1 MAVGLIV
8 NPTAGR
14 GLGRE
19 SHPLIVDEFKRL
31 GVEVVDLTS
40 RSIEEAEA
48 KARMAIAHQQ
58 IDSLVVAGGDGMVHL
73 GVNLVTDAK
82 LPLGIIACGSGNDSA
97 RALGLPLN
105 DVVWATQIA
114 ADHLQLTRSV
124 DVGLAENDRGRFY
137 FFGSMSAGFD
147 ALVNARANKWKY
159 PKGPVRYKLAM
170 FRELAAFKKLRY
182 KLIVDGEYH
191 EIDAMLCA
199 VTNVEGYGG
208 GMKVTPDAR
217 PDDGELDLF
226 IVHKISRRELI
237 KIFPSVYTGGHVGHP
252 AVEIVRV
259 KSVEL
264 DSGNTPAFADGEPAG
279 HSPLKISVVPAG
291 IEILGPKPV
300 A

>member
-1 MAVGLIV
+1 MAIGLIV

-14 GLGRE
+14 GLGRQN
-19 SHPLIVDEFKRL
+19 HPLIVAEFERL

-48 KARMAIAHQQ
+48 RARMAIAHQQ
-58 IDSLVVAGGDGMVHL
+58 IDALVVAGGDGMVHL

-97 RALGLPLN
+97 RALGLPID
-105 DVVWATQIA
+105 DVLWSTQIA
-114 ADHLQLTRSV
+114 ADHIGRTRSV
-124 DVGLAENDRGRFY
+124 DVGLVENDKGQFY
-137 FFGSMSAGFD
+137 FFGSISAGFD

-159 PKGPVRYKLAM
+159 PKGPVRYRLAM

-199 VTNVEGYGG
+199 ITNVQGYGG

-259 KSVEL
+259 KNVEI
-264 DSGNTPAFADGEPAG
+264 DSGKTPAFADGESAG

-291 IEILGPKPV
+291 LEILGPKPV